1 MWASHLALSEENQR
15 CKYNFCRKRYEV
27 LYSFTCCKIVT
38 ALMYCTAEI
47 TVTRIFF
54 FHSYADNLACSIL
67 SSEVGL
73 VPCQVCFILTPAISF
88 KEREKCVV
96 LDKMSINL

>member
-15 CKYNFCRKRYEV
+15 FKYNFCRKRYGV

-54 FHSYADNLACSIL
+54 FHSHADNLDCSSL
-67 SSEVGL
+67 SSKVGL
-73 VPCQVCFILTPAISF
+73 KISMPCQV
-88 KEREKCVV
+88 V
-96 LDKMSINL
+96 LLMAVSCSEGAKYA